1 MNPLPE
7 KITKRDGTHA
17 AFSPKKI
24 ERAVFLAARSTSGDE
39 KKARDIAEQVTGR
52 VLQQTAEQ
60 FSGSI
65 PTIEHIQDIV
75 ETSLID
81 LGYSSVAKS
90 YIIYRKS
97 HQDIR
102 YTKYTYGVDD
112 DLKLPLNALLVLQKR
127 YLLRDDR
134 GLVTETPGELFRR
147 VARAVSRAELG
158 YGSESERRE
167 MEELFFRKMTGGDF
181 LPNSPTLMNAGT
193 SIGQLAACFV
203 LPIKDSLEDIFETVK
218 NMALI
223 HRTGGGTGFDFSP
236 VRGRGELVSTTKG
249 RASGPISFMSIFNQT
264 TDVIIQGGKRR
275 GANMGILRCDHPDI
289 FEFVEAK
296 LQHGEFANF
305 NLSVGVTD
313 RFIRA
318 VKNNGSF
325 DLVSPVTGKAVR
337 TIRARALFDMIAFAA
352 WRTGDPGLIFLDE
365 INRRNPTPGLGSI
378 RATNPCSEV
387 LLLPYESCNL
397 ASINLSLMVRGK
409 SVDWK
414 RLREAVW
421 CGIRFLDNVI
431 DVTKYPLPEI
441 QDITARNRKVGL
453 GVMGFADMLIRM
465 GISYTDKK
473 AETMARKIMKFIR
486 QHSLEASRKLAA
498 RRGAFPNLR
507 ASAYARHD
515 DQLRNAT
522 VNAIAP
528 TGTISIIAGCSSGI
542 EPLFS
547 LSFTRNVLGGTKL
560 FEMHPLFEQE
570 LKSRGLYSREIISA
584 VRKQGSISRV
594 GAVPEELRRVFVTTF
609 DVKPHQH
616 LRIQAAF
623 QKYTDNSVSK
633 TVNLPHMSAI
643 DDVKDIYLEAHRL
656 RCKGITIYRYGSR
669 RQQAL
674 SFGDGQEESDEEH
687 MNDRLRQQGCFS
699 GTCDI

>member
-1 MNPLPE
+1 
-7 KITKRDGTHA
+7 
-17 AFSPKKI
+17 
-24 ERAVFLAARSTSGDE
+24 
-39 KKARDIAEQVTGR
+39 
-52 VLQQTAEQ
+52 
-60 FSGSI
+60 
-65 PTIEHIQDIV
+65 
-75 ETSLID
+75 
-81 LGYSSVAKS
+81 
-90 YIIYRKS
+90 
-97 HQDIR
+97 
-102 YTKYTYGVDD
+102 
-112 DLKLPLNALLVLQKR
+112 
-127 YLLRDDR
+127 
-134 GLVTETPGELFRR
+134 
-147 VARAVSRAELG
+147 
-158 YGSESERRE
+158 
-167 MEELFFRKMTGGDF
+167 
-181 LPNSPTLMNAGT
+181 
-193 SIGQLAACFV
+193 
-203 LPIKDSLEDIFETVK
+203 
-218 NMALI
+218 
-223 HRTGGGTGFDFSP
+223 
-236 VRGRGELVSTTKG
+236 
-249 RASGPISFMSIFNQT
+249 
-264 TDVIIQGGKRR
+264 
-275 GANMGILRCDHPDI
+275 
-289 FEFVEAK
+289 
-296 LQHGEFANF
+296 
-305 NLSVGVTD
+305 
-313 RFIRA
+313 
-318 VKNNGSF
+318 
-325 DLVSPVTGKAVR
+325 
-337 TIRARALFDMIAFAA
+337 
-352 WRTGDPGLIFLDE
+352 
-365 INRRNPTPGLGSI
+365 
-378 RATNPCSEV
+378 
-387 LLLPYESCNL
+387 
-397 ASINLSLMVRGK
+397 
-409 SVDWK
+409 
-414 RLREAVW
+414 
-421 CGIRFLDNVI
+421 
-431 DVTKYPLPEI
+431 
-441 QDITARNRKVGL
+441 
-453 GVMGFADMLIRM
+453 MGFADMLIRM